1 MRDPRAAP
9 LAQKDAKHAWELTVK
24 QVCTALYS
32 CTLYY
37 MTVQEAE
44 CRHLISAAVPA
55 GSSLVLLTSQV
66 AAAVDTQQQ
75 RPVWVPSG
83 SFL

>member
-1 MRDPRAAP
+1 MI
-9 LAQKDAKHAWELTVK
+9 
-24 QVCTALYS
+24 
-32 CTLYY
+32 
-37 MTVQEAE
+37 VQEAE
-44 CRHLISAAVPA
+44 CRHLISAAIQA
-55 GSSLVLLTSQV
+55 GSSLVLLTAQV